1 MLMQNFSKED
11 LERAVEAK
19 IFTKEQ
25 VEMFLNSAE
34 KDLANQSS
42 FTFINVAYYFGAMI
56 VISAMGWFMTLGW
69 ESLGGLGITLI
80 ALTYAIIF
88 VLLGRYLWFGKN
100 LKIPG
105 GLFFVMAT
113 CMTPLAVYGIQ
124 KFTGIWPADAPTD
137 FRGYNIWI
145 QGSWIIMELA
155 TVAVGLI
162 MLKFVKFP
170 FLTAPI
176 AFSLWYLSM
185 DSVPLLLRSAEIDN
199 RLVSVFFGLVMI
211 VVTYFIDR
219 KTKDDYAFWGYL
231 FGMLTFWGGLTFL
244 LDSSS
249 ELSKFS
255 YCLLNVFL
263 IIISVWLERK
273 VFIIF
278 GSLGVFGYLSYLSFT
293 IFSGSILFPFVLSF
307 LGLAIIFLAIKYQ
320 KNMFVINEKIKKLI
334 PASLLRYQPK
344 NRILN

>member
-1 MLMQNFSKED
+1 
-11 LERAVEAK
+11 
-19 IFTKEQ
+19 
-25 VEMFLNSAE
+25 
-34 KDLANQSS
+34 
-42 FTFINVAYYFGAMI
+42 
-56 VISAMGWFMTLGW
+56 
-69 ESLGGLGITLI
+69 
-80 ALTYAIIF
+80 
-88 VLLGRYLWFGKN
+88 
-100 LKIPG
+100 
-105 GLFFVMAT
+105 
-113 CMTPLAVYGIQ
+113 
-124 KFTGIWPADAPTD
+124 
-137 FRGYNIWI
+137 
-145 QGSWIIMELA
+145 MELA

-162 MLKFVKFP
+162 MLKFVKLP

-176 AFSLWYLSM
+176 AFSLWYLSI

-199 RLVSVFFGLVMI
+199 RLVSVFFGLAMI

-255 YCLLNVFL
+255 YCLSNVFL
-263 IIISVWLERK
+263 IVTSVWLERK

-278 GSLGVFGYLSYLSFT
+278 GSLGVFGYLSYLSFS